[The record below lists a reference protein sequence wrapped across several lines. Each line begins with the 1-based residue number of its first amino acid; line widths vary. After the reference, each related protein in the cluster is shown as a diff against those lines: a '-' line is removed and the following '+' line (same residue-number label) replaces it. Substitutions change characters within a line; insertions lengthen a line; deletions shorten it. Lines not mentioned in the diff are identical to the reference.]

1 MDLDKLVSFSGR
13 IGRGAYWV
21 TSFGTVILY
30 LVALLLMNR
39 GVIGL
44 IVGITLY
51 VVGIVIGLAAQ
62 TKRWHDRDKSGWWC
76 LIAFV
81 PVIGGLWAVIETGF
95 LPGTPGSNQYG
106 SPASGSPFTD
116 GPSLTTSPSFPTSS
130 VR

>member
-13 IGRGAYWV
+13 TGRGAYWL
-21 TSFGTVILY
+21 TSCGTIL
-30 LVALLLMNR
+30 LSLIAILLMNR

-51 VVGIVIGLAAQ
+51 VVGIVIALAAQ

-81 PVIGGLWAVIETGF
+81 PVIGGLWALIETGF
-95 LPGTPGSNQYG
+95 LPGTPGGNQYG

-116 GPSLTTSPSFPTSS
+116 DPSLTTTPSFPIGR
-130 VR
+130 VP